1 MAAFKARRSSL
12 LSDTRACW
20 CGGAAGNAQLKGKRS
35 RTRAAGWRP
44 TAMVM
49 KKMPDGTGD
58 LAELPRRRVDAP
70 IGDEAAD
77 DEFCQAVARVAT
89 AFGKQKRSSST
100 AAEHT
105 MYMRMFDA
113 WLVENK
119 HGSVVEVDTSSM
131 NGKTKSC
138 LPRKASLVPRRRAN
152 GSMKVRLTHASRV
165 RWSVCVARAVCVLQA
180 LRMLPS
186 STVSMCVSLVDV
198 AGGAARA
205 AGSVATGDG
214 GGVENDGEGRGTAA
228 YVAAQIGSEVPTACG
243 LRLKIKRTEG
253 QLGFG
258 PYADEPWS
266 L

>member
-1 MAAFKARRSSL
+1 ML
-12 LSDTRACW
+12 V
-20 CGGAAGNAQLKGKRS
+20 AAGNAQLKGKLQDKS
-35 RTRAAGWRP
+35 RWRP

-152 GSMKVRLTHASRV
+152 GSMKVRLNP
-165 RWSVCVARAVCVLQA
+165 C
-180 LRMLPS
+180 
-186 STVSMCVSLVDV
+186 
-198 AGGAARA
+198 
-205 AGSVATGDG
+205 
-214 GGVENDGEGRGTAA
+214 EN
-228 YVAAQIGSEVPTACG
+228 S
-243 LRLKIKRTEG
+243 
-253 QLGFG
+253 
-258 PYADEPWS
+258 
-266 L
+266 